1 MNKKKLIS
9 VLIIS
14 IGLTTFGLIMDS
26 DPKNQNVWTTVFEYI
41 AMVIITFTIITI
53 LYFFGIFTFKKV
65 KKIIA

>member
-41 AMVIITFTIITI
+41 AMLIITFTIITI